1 MISLS
6 AERVINISKLF
17 TFMATEWEQ
26 PDTDLDNVIGEA
38 DVRYFMSDS
47 SNIQDMESAVLENP
61 DDTSMWIKLA
71 YKKLADTQR

>member
-1 MISLS
+1 MKSL
-6 AERVINISKLF
+6 
-17 TFMATEWEQ
+17 ATEWEQ
-26 PDTDLDNVIGEA
+26 PNTDLDNVIGEA

-71 YKKLADTQR
+71 YKKLSDTQRLVA